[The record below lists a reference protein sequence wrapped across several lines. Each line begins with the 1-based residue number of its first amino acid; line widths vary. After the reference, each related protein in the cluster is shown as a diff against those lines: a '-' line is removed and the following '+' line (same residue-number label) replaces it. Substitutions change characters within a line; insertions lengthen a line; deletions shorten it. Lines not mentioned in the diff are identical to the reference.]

1 MSPDSLS
8 RLGREETAPLETDEI
23 TSQDKAVPRPEPL
36 PADQASFLE
45 TDTSN
50 VTLVTWKLAE
60 DGDGM
65 ILRFGTGWQRRHG
78 QRANSAAQRRVRVEL
93 HCHGAKGPR
102 LAGVSS
108 RIQFSHQKVPDRYRA
123 SERKSGNVNCPGR
136 RGVQPGLE
144 PQPKVNSPRCRVS
157 WSGLLP

>member
-65 ILRFGTGWQRRHG
+65 ILRFLELAGKEGTVNVRIPLLNAESAWSCIAMEQKGRALPVSPHG
-78 QRANSAAQRRVRVEL
+78 FSFPIKRSQIVTVRV
-93 HCHGAKGPR
+93 KGNP
-102 LAGVSS
+102 AT
-108 RIQFSHQKVPDRYRA
+108 
-123 SERKSGNVNCPGR
+123 
-136 RGVQPGLE
+136 
-144 PQPKVNSPRCRVS
+144 
-157 WSGLLP
+157 